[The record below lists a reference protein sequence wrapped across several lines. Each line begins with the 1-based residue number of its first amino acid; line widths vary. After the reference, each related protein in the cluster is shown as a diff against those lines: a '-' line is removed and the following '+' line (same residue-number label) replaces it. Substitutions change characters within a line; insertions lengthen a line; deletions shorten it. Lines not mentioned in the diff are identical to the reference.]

1 MKKQHIALFVTGGI
15 AAYKIPL
22 LVRAL
27 VKAGHDVRVAM
38 TASAQ
43 KFVTPETLAI
53 VSKHAVLTD
62 GHEFDHPEHVAH
74 VALAHWADLGVVVP
88 ATANT
93 LAKLAAGLADNVVT
107 TTLLAMTAP
116 KLMVPAMNDQMW
128 QNPQTQR
135 NIARL
140 ISRQGYRLLPPATGQ
155 LAEGYTGVGRMP
167 EPDQIA
173 LFLEN
178 LAEPRLKGRRII
190 VSAGGT
196 KERLDPVRYLTNDS
210 SGKMGTAIANAAAG
224 AGAAVTLVTTRELP
238 VVPGVTVKPVTSAQ
252 SMADAIL
259 ADFPDADAVI
269 MAAAVA
275 DYRAPTISDHKIKKV
290 DANSGLTLTLVQNP
304 DILATLGQKKTHQ
317 VVIGFA
323 AETNDLLANAQTK
336 LTTKKADMIVANP
349 VDATHGFNADTDTVT
364 FLRPDQPPVTLPEM
378 TKQKVA
384 MALIEQLTTM
394 LPKQKG

>member
-155 LAEGYTGVGRMP
+155 LAEGYTGVGR
-167 EPDQIA
+167 I
-173 LFLEN
+173 
-178 LAEPRLKGRRII
+178 KGRRII

-290 DANSGLTLTLVQNP
+290 DANSGLTLPLVQNP

-336 LTTKKADMIVANP
+336 LTKKKADMIVANP

>member
-62 GHEFDHPEHVAH
+62 GHEFDHPEHVVH

-140 ISRQGYRLLPPATGQ
+140 ISRQGYRLLPPTTGQ

-178 LAEPRLKGRRII
+178 LAEPRLKGQRII

-336 LTTKKADMIVANP
+336 LTKKKADMIVANP

>member
-1 MKKQHIALFVTGGI
+1 MKKQQIALFVTGGI
-15 AAYKIPL
+15 AAYKTPL

-38 TASAQ
+38 TTSAE

-74 VALAHWADLGVVVP
+74 VALAHWADLGVIVP

-93 LAKLAAGLADNVVT
+93 LAKLAAGMADNVVT
-107 TTLLAMTAP
+107 TTLLAMAAP

-128 QNPQTQR
+128 QNPQTQH
-135 NIARL
+135 NITKL
-140 ISRQGYRLLPPATGQ
+140 TEQQGYLLLPPATGQ
-155 LAEGYTGVGRMP
+155 LAEGYVGVGRMP

-173 LFLEN
+173 LYVESLD
-178 LAEPRLKGRRII
+178 EPLLKGRHII

-196 KERLDPVRYLTNDS
+196 KERLDPVRFLTNDS

-224 AGAAVTLVTTRELP
+224 AGATVTLVTTKQLP

-252 SMADAIL
+252 SMADAIMIE
-259 ADFPDADAVI
+259 FEEADAVV

-275 DYRAPTISDHKIKKV
+275 DYRAPTISDHKLKKA

-317 VVIGFA
+317 LVIGFA
-323 AETNDLLANAQTK
+323 AETNDLLANAQVK
-336 LTTKKADMIVANP
+336 LTKKKVDMIVANA
-349 VDATHGFNADTDTVT
+349 VDATHGFNADTDAVT
-364 FLRPDQPPVTLPEM
+364 LLRPNQPPVTLPEM
-378 TKQKVA
+378 PKQQVA
-384 MALIEQLTTM
+384 VALIKQLATM

>member
-1 MKKQHIALFVTGGI
+1 MKKQQIALFVTGGI
-15 AAYKIPL
+15 AAYKTPL

-38 TASAQ
+38 TTSAE

-74 VALAHWADLGVVVP
+74 VALAHWADLGVIVP

-93 LAKLAAGLADNVVT
+93 LAKLAAGMADNVVT
-107 TTLLAMTAP
+107 TTLLAMAAP

-128 QNPQTQR
+128 QNPQTQH
-135 NIARL
+135 NMTKL
-140 ISRQGYRLLPPATGQ
+140 TEEQGYLLLPPATGL
-155 LAEGYTGVGRMP
+155 LAEGYVGVGRMP
-167 EPDQIA
+167 EPEQIA
-173 LFLEN
+173 LYIEN
-178 LAEPRLKGRRII
+178 LDEPRLKDRRII

-196 KERLDPVRYLTNDS
+196 KERLDPVRFLTNDS

-224 AGAAVTLVTTRELP
+224 AGASVTLVTTKQLP
-238 VVPGVTVKPVTSAQ
+238 VVPGVTVKQVTSAQ

-259 ADFPDADAVI
+259 NEFAQADAVV

-275 DYRAPTISDHKIKKV
+275 DYRAPTISDHKLKKV
-290 DANSGLTLTLVQNP
+290 DTNSGLTLTLVQNP

-323 AETNDLLANAQTK
+323 AETNDLLANAQVK
-336 LTTKKADMIVANP
+336 LMKKKADMIVANV
-349 VDATHGFNADTDTVT
+349 VDATHGFNADTDAVT
-364 FLRPDQPPVTLPEM
+364 LLRPDQPPVTLPEM
-378 TKQKVA
+378 PKQQVA
-384 MALIEQLTTM
+384 AALIKQLATM

>member
-1 MKKQHIALFVTGGI
+1 
-15 AAYKIPL
+15 
-22 LVRAL
+22 
-27 VKAGHDVRVAM
+27 
-38 TASAQ
+38 
-43 KFVTPETLAI
+43 
-53 VSKHAVLTD
+53 
-62 GHEFDHPEHVAH
+62 
-74 VALAHWADLGVVVP
+74 
-88 ATANT
+88 
-93 LAKLAAGLADNVVT
+93 
-107 TTLLAMTAP
+107 
-116 KLMVPAMNDQMW
+116 
-128 QNPQTQR
+128 
-135 NIARL
+135 
-140 ISRQGYRLLPPATGQ
+140 
-155 LAEGYTGVGRMP
+155 
-167 EPDQIA
+167 
-173 LFLEN
+173 
-178 LAEPRLKGRRII
+178 II

-336 LTTKKADMIVANP
+336 LTKKKADMIVANP

-384 MALIEQLTTM
+384 VALIEQLTRM

>member
-1 MKKQHIALFVTGGI
+1 MKKQQIALFVTGGI
-15 AAYKIPL
+15 AAYKTPL

-38 TASAQ
+38 TTSAE

-74 VALAHWADLGVVVP
+74 VALAHWADLGVIVP

-93 LAKLAAGLADNVVT
+93 LAKLAAGMADNVVT
-107 TTLLAMTAP
+107 TTLLAMAAP

-128 QNPQTQR
+128 QNPQTQH
-135 NIARL
+135 NITRL
-140 ISRQGYRLLPPATGQ
+140 TEQQGYLLLPPATGQ
-155 LAEGYTGVGRMP
+155 LAEGYVGVGRMP

-173 LFLEN
+173 LYIESLD
-178 LAEPRLKGRRII
+178 EPLLKGRHII

-196 KERLDPVRYLTNDS
+196 KERLDPVRFLTNDS

-224 AGAAVTLVTTRELP
+224 AGATVTLVTTKQLP

-252 SMADAIL
+252 SMADAIMIE
-259 ADFPDADAVI
+259 FEEADAVV

-275 DYRAPTISDHKIKKV
+275 DYRAPTISDHKLKKA

-317 VVIGFA
+317 LVIGFA
-323 AETNDLLANAQTK
+323 AETNDLLANAQVK
-336 LTTKKADMIVANP
+336 LTKKKADMIVANA
-349 VDATHGFNADTDTVT
+349 VDATHGFNADTDAVT
-364 FLRPDQPPVTLPEM
+364 LLRPNQPPVTLPEM
-378 TKQKVA
+378 PKQQVA
-384 MALIEQLTTM
+384 AALVKQLATM

>member
-140 ISRQGYRLLPPATGQ
+140 ISRQGYRLLPPTTGQ

-178 LAEPRLKGRRII
+178 LAEPRLKGQRII

-336 LTTKKADMIVANP
+336 LTKKKADMIVANP

-384 MALIEQLTTM
+384 MALIEQLTTI